1 MRGKVQGVSGYAEQ
15 ININKKLAVLI
26 TKRRAFHFKFSVK
39 PFSKGLQVKGGALV
53 ALRRARNSPCA
64 PSRLRPADGLE
75 LTSPPHAG
83 GEVNSFSSQLSP
95 KNPHSFG
102 SEKDEGVK
110 PTASGRFHS
119 FRNAGGAP
127 SLRSTRKVS
136 PSADGDLRNFFEKSS
151 LRIFKNF
158 LAF

>member
-1 MRGKVQGVSGYAEQ
+1 MSRSAERETLLVLQ
-15 ININKKLAVLI
+15 ADCANLTLASNMQ
-26 TKRRAFHFKFSVK
+26 A
-39 PFSKGLQVKGGALV
+39 
-53 ALRRARNSPCA
+53 
-64 PSRLRPADGLE
+64 GLE

-110 PTASGRFHS
+110 PTASGRFYS

-127 SLRSTRKVS
+127 SLRSAGGSFDRCGGRLKELF
-136 PSADGDLRNFFEKSS
+136 GKSS

-158 LAF
+158 LDALKIKIILSFALLFCLNRILIG